1 MGLTRVGANG
11 TVGEPVSP
19 SLAKPPGDKRMR
31 RSVRYALVLFAGFPA
46 LLGAQGFGIYEQGA
60 CSMGRAGTGVAAPCN
75 DGSAIFFS
83 PAGLAGLTGGRVTI
97 GVTLLDVE
105 GGFTD
110 DILQQETRLDDPFL
124 AIPQVYVAYGVTPKL
139 GVGIGLFA
147 PYGLQT
153 RWPLSFDGRFSG
165 YDNILRSVYV
175 QPTVSYQVTP
185 WLSLGGGLDVVFGKV
200 ELNQRLD
207 LATAPVP
214 IIPVPP
220 GSPPV
225 LFGQFGIAPGTDF
238 ANTHLEASKTT
249 VTAHWG
255 GIIKINDKLSIGGR
269 YLMHAKFDYSGTATF
284 APVATNLIVPATI
297 AVGPLTIPA
306 GTPIDVLL
314 ASPPLD
320 LFNTVLT
327 SQTVTTSITNPEQVV
342 FGLAYKVN
350 PAWTVFGD
358 YQFTRWGKRFYAI
371 NIDFQNALVPDRV
384 LYERYR
390 NTNGFR
396 VAAEWAKNAKW
407 TLRGGYLYHQGAAPP
422 ETVTP
427 LLPEG
432 NRNEFTG
439 GFTVKLASN
448 ITADL
453 AAQYIKQNDRRGRT
467 REPIF
472 NQVPTTGLNTGVYNF
487 HAELFGLSLSY
498 AF

>member
-1 MGLTRVGANG
+1 
-11 TVGEPVSP
+11 
-19 SLAKPPGDKRMR
+19 MR
-31 RSVRYALVLFAGFPA
+31 RFALSALCLSFAGVPG
-46 LLGAQGFGIYEQGA
+46 LLAAQGFGIYEQGTCA
-60 CSMGRAGTGVAAPCN
+60 MGRAGTGIAAPCG
-75 DGSAIFFS
+75 DGSAIFFN
-83 PAGLAGLTGGRVTI
+83 PAGLAGLKGGHATI
-97 GVTLLDVE
+97 GIFQRTSA
-105 GGFTD
+105 
-110 DILQQETRLDDPFL
+110 LDDPL
-124 AIPQVYVAYGVTPKL
+124 IALPQVYVSYAATPKL
-139 GVGIGLFA
+139 GVGVGLFA

-153 RWPLSFDGRFSG
+153 EWPLSFDGRFAG
-165 YDNILRSVYV
+165 YKNVIRSVYI
-175 QPTVSYQVTP
+175 QPTVAYQVTP
-185 WLSLGGGLDVVFGKV
+185 WLSLGGGLDIVRGSV

-207 LATAPVP
+207 LAEAPVP
-214 IIPVPP
+214 ATILPP
-220 GSPPV
+220 PAGAPPYV
-225 LFGQFGIAPGTDF
+225 FGQFGIAPGTDF
-238 ANTHLEASKTT
+238 ADVHLEASKTT

-284 APVATNLIVPATI
+284 SPVKTNLIVPATI
-297 AVGPLTIPA
+297 AVGPLVIPA
-306 GTPIDVLL
+306 GTPIDALL

-327 SQTVTTSITNPEQVV
+327 AQTVTTTLTNPEQVV

-358 YQFTRWGKRFYAI
+358 YQFTRWGKRFSVLNLNFA
-371 NIDFQNALVPDRV
+371 NPLLNRV
-384 LYERYR
+384 LYEGYR

-396 VAAEWAKNAKW
+396 VAAEWVKNAKW

-439 GFTVKLASN
+439 GVTVKLAPHF
-448 ITADL
+448 TADL
-453 AAQYIKQNDRRGRT
+453 AVQYVWQQDRRGRT

>member
-1 MGLTRVGANG
+1 
-11 TVGEPVSP
+11 
-19 SLAKPPGDKRMR
+19 MR
-31 RSVRYALVLFAGFPA
+31 RLVLSALCLSFAGVPG
-46 LLGAQGFGIYEQGA
+46 LLAAQGFGIYEQGT
-60 CSMGRAGTGVAAPCN
+60 CSMGRAGTGVAAPCG
-75 DGSAIFFS
+75 DGSAIFFN
-83 PAGLAGLTGGRVTI
+83 PAGLAGLKGGHATL
-97 GVTLLDVE
+97 GVTLINVD

-110 DILQQETRLDDPFL
+110 DILQRTSNLNDPL
-124 AIPQVYVAYGVTPKL
+124 IVLPQVYVSYAATPKL
-139 GVGIGLFA
+139 GIGVGLFA

-153 RWPLSFDGRFSG
+153 QWPLSFDGRFAG
-165 YDNILRSVYV
+165 YKNIIRSVYI
-175 QPTVSYQVTP
+175 QPTVAYQVTP
-185 WLSLGGGLDVVFGKV
+185 WLSLGAGLDIVRGSV

-207 LATAPVP
+207 LAEAPVP
-214 IIPVPP
+214 ATILPPPP
-220 GSPPV
+220 GAPPY

-238 ANTHLEASKTT
+238 ANAHLEASKTT

-255 GIIKINDKLSIGGR
+255 GIIKINDNLSIGGR

-284 APVATNLIVPATI
+284 AQVLTNLTVPA
-297 AVGPLTIPA
+297 ALMVGPLPIPA
-306 GTPIDVLL
+306 GTPIDALL
-314 ASPPLD
+314 ASPPLN
-320 LFNTVLT
+320 LFNTVLIP
-327 SQTVTTSITNPEQVV
+327 QTVTTTITNPEQVV

-358 YQFTRWGKRFYAI
+358 YQFTRWGKRFSVVKI
-371 NIDFQNALVPDRV
+371 NFANPLLNRV
-384 LYERYR
+384 LYESYR

-396 VAAEWAKNAKW
+396 VAAEWVKNAKW

-439 GFTVKLASN
+439 GFTVALAPHF
-448 ITADL
+448 TADVAL
-453 AAQYIKQNDRRGRT
+453 QYIKQNDRRGRT

>member
-1 MGLTRVGANG
+1 
-11 TVGEPVSP
+11 
-19 SLAKPPGDKRMR
+19 MR

-83 PAGLAGLTGGRVTI
+83 PAGLAGRTGGRATI

-185 WLSLGGGLDVVFGKV
+185 WLKLGGGLDIVFGKV

-214 IIPVPP
+214 LAGVPP
-220 GSPPV
+220 GTR
-225 LFGQFGIAPGTDF
+225 FGQFGIAPGTDF
-238 ANTHLEASKTT
+238 ANAHLEATKTT
-249 VTAHWG
+249 VAAHFG
-255 GIIKINDKLSIGGR
+255 TTLKVNDRLSFGAR
-269 YLMHAKFDYSGTATF
+269 FLTQAKFDYSGTATF
-284 APVATNLIVPATI
+284 TQVMTGLVVPADVT
-297 AVGPLTIPA
+297 VGTLTIPA

-314 ASPPLD
+314 AAPIAVGGLD
-320 LFNTVLT
+320 LFN
-327 SQTVTTSITNPEQVV
+327 P
-342 FGLAYKVN
+342 
-350 PAWTVFGD
+350 
-358 YQFTRWGKRFYAI
+358 
-371 NIDFQNALVPDRV
+371 
-384 LYERYR
+384 
-390 NTNGFR
+390 
-396 VAAEWAKNAKW
+396 
-407 TLRGGYLYHQGAAPP
+407 
-422 ETVTP
+422 
-427 LLPEG
+427 
-432 NRNEFTG
+432 
-439 GFTVKLASN
+439 
-448 ITADL
+448 
-453 AAQYIKQNDRRGRT
+453 
-467 REPIF
+467 
-472 NQVPTTGLNTGVYNF
+472 
-487 HAELFGLSLSY
+487 
-498 AF
+498 

>member
-1 MGLTRVGANG
+1 
-11 TVGEPVSP
+11 
-19 SLAKPPGDKRMR
+19 MR

-83 PAGLAGLTGGRVTI
+83 PAGLAGRTGGRATI

-327 SQTVTTSITNPEQVV
+327 SQTVTTS
-342 FGLAYKVN
+342 
-350 PAWTVFGD
+350 
-358 YQFTRWGKRFYAI
+358 
-371 NIDFQNALVPDRV
+371 
-384 LYERYR
+384 
-390 NTNGFR
+390 
-396 VAAEWAKNAKW
+396 
-407 TLRGGYLYHQGAAPP
+407 
-422 ETVTP
+422 
-427 LLPEG
+427 
-432 NRNEFTG
+432 
-439 GFTVKLASN
+439 
-448 ITADL
+448 
-453 AAQYIKQNDRRGRT
+453 
-467 REPIF
+467 
-472 NQVPTTGLNTGVYNF
+472 
-487 HAELFGLSLSY
+487 
-498 AF
+498 